1 MAPLDIQLHLN
12 HDKLYSMLPKQWWSV
27 SALVLIVKCGR
38 RNQKWGVVKVSE
50 EGSKQAL

>member
-12 HDKLYSMLPKQWWSV
+12 HDKLYGMLPKQWSV

-38 RNQKWGVVKVSE
+38 RNQKWGVVEASE